1 MRDTSERLRDIQE
14 AISRITKY
22 TSAGQHSFDQ
32 DELVQ
37 IWVVHHLEIIGE
49 ASRSIPQEYKDKHPE
64 IEWARISR
72 MRNVLIHVYFGID
85 MDIVWGVVERDLP
98 ILKTQVD
105 TILGEQEETSQEGDS
120 DEASLK

>member
-22 TSAGQHSFDQ
+22 TDVGRQSFDHE
-32 DELVQ
+32 ELVQ
-37 IWVVHHLEIIGE
+37 TWVVHHLEIIGE
-49 ASRSIPQEYKDKHPE
+49 ASRSIPQEYKDKHPT

-72 MRNVLIHVYFGID
+72 MRNVLIHIYFGVD
-85 MDIVWGVVERDLP
+85 MDIVWEVVERDLP

-105 TILGEQEETSQEGDS
+105 AILAEQ
-120 DEASLK
+120 K